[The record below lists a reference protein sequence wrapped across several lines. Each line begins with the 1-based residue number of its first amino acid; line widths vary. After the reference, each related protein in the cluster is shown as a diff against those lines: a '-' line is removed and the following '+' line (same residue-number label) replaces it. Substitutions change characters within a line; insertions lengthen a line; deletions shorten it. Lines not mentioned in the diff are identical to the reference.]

1 MFISYHTITIV
12 VFAVLYG
19 AYYFY
24 RTVYKKL
31 DEARNLFKEK
41 EDLKRLL
48 PYFSKAGS
56 CSSESAVQG
65 KKQNNFY
72 DIKDKG
78 SYYECTLFDS
88 RSTLNIKKN
97 APFAEVKK
105 VIEKSISDIEHDI
118 EQTIKSQ
125 L

>member
-1 MFISYHTITIV
+1 MFISYNILSLII
-12 VFAVLYG
+12 FVLCCA

-24 RTVYKKL
+24 CTAYRPLK
-31 DEARNLFKEK
+31 EARNLLKEK

-56 CSSESAVQG
+56 CSSESAIQG

-72 DIKDKG
+72 DIKDRG

-88 RSTLNIKKN
+88 RSSLNIKKN